1 MKYLLL
7 LLLVGCAT
15 AEPNRLPP
23 ESSGRVS
30 VSQWEEYCSRNEWVD
45 PACEVK

>member
-7 LLLVGCAT
+7 LLLVGCT
-15 AEPNRLPP
+15 TVESDRLPS
-23 ESSGRVS
+23 ESPGKVH

-45 PACEVK
+45 PACEVQ